1 MDVICYEVAP
11 INSKCDVY
19 TLFCGGYIQVIGHF
33 KTQRENKIMIELN
46 ILFWNT
52 YKKALTDEV
61 IELVI
66 AHDINFIVLLENT
79 ADNTFLVNKLKN
91 IAPAFKQFNTILFN
105 RPKIFSSLPLESVK
119 EIIGHGRYG
128 IFEINTKDYEKA
140 LLTITHFPSK
150 MNWGNPNDH
159 FGLCVELRTDIDK
172 AEITANTRNTIIL
185 GDFNMNPFEEGLINS
200 SGLHNTNNK
209 EIALTGQRNFQ
220 GRSYEYFYN
229 PMWSF
234 LGDSSKGTV
243 QGTHFFNTYKPLNH
257 FWNMYDQVMIRP
269 ELIPFFDETKLDIIS
284 SINSRSLLKTISG
297 YTRIDKDISDHLP
310 IKFQIKLNKTEKYE
324 ELVVN

>member
-1 MDVICYEVAP
+1 
-11 INSKCDVY
+11 
-19 TLFCGGYIQVIGHF
+19 
-33 KTQRENKIMIELN
+33 MIEMN
-46 ILFWNT
+46 ILYWNT
-52 YKKALTDEV
+52 YKKELTDEI

-66 AHDINFIVLLENT
+66 THNINFIVLLENT
-79 ADNTFLVNKLKN
+79 ADNIFLLNQLKN
-91 IAPAFKQFNTILFN
+91 VAPAFQQFKTLLFN

-119 EIIGHGRYG
+119 EITGHGRYG
-128 IFEINTKDYEKA
+128 IFEINTKEFEKA

-159 FGLCVELRTDIDK
+159 FSLCVELREDIDK
-172 AEITANTRNTIIL
+172 AEFTADTRNTIIV

-209 EIALTGQRNFQ
+209 EIALTKQRNYQ
-220 GRSYEYFYN
+220 GRSYDYFYN

-234 LGDSSKGTV
+234 FGDSSKGNV
-243 QGTHFFNTYKPLNH
+243 QGTHFFNTYKPLNY

-284 SINSRSLLKTISG
+284 GTNTKSFLKTTSG

-310 IKFQIKLNKTEKYE
+310 IKFQIKLNKIEKHE
-324 ELVVN
+324 ESMVR